1 MEGDGHRAV
10 RLSAAWIGLAAAAV
24 VMLFIARDL
33 KFQASHSGLE
43 GMGAGIM
50 LLLIYAAAGLI
61 GLIAGIITLKTDGA
75 ISRTLFAIAAGAM
88 IGTGIGQVT
97 GPTYQPPQYYA
108 ASARVTVDISEPVE
122 LTSVDGSATCGS
134 VANGTRIAQVNA
146 YLGRIGP
153 DRVALTLS
161 LDSTSLEVG
170 PYSSTGAASLTV
182 AASADNR
189 SGTVD
194 FRGLVLR
201 ASDAP
206 LRIAGRPSSISGRVE
221 WSCAGTVIESWGDAP
236 TLAPVPTNDDL
247 ADALVITGSTFEDTR
262 SVERASLEPGE
273 GVPCARGHAGDGA
286 PTDRSIWYVL
296 PDLTDAALIEF
307 TDLGG
312 GVAVGIF
319 GPFETVPTAVA
330 DVGSPKWCLP
340 GTPGRLSSTTVSPTE
355 RGTYLIQLTATLLA
369 DGEVWIGVER

>member
-1 MEGDGHRAV
+1 VEGDGHRAV
-10 RLSAAWIGLAAAAV
+10 HLSAAWIGLAAAAV

-50 LLLIYAAAGLI
+50 LLLIYGAAGLI

-122 LTSVDGSATCGS
+122 LTSVDGLATCGS

-273 GVPCARGHAGDGA
+273 GVPCARGLAGDGA
-286 PTDRSIWYVL
+286 PTDRRSSSSRISAVAWPLGSLDRSKPYRRRWPTSAARSGACRVRL
-296 PDLTDAALIEF
+296 VGSRQPPCRPPNAALSH
-307 TDLGG
+307 TADCHAAGG
-312 GVAVGIF
+312 RRGLDRRGALIPGVV
-319 GPFETVPTAVA
+319 
-330 DVGSPKWCLP
+330 
-340 GTPGRLSSTTVSPTE
+340 
-355 RGTYLIQLTATLLA
+355 
-369 DGEVWIGVER
+369 